1 MENKNKTI
9 EFEVIEG
16 DKITLEKKQDN
27 IYLLSYRLDNNT
39 YYLIVINSYYMAIDD
54 VYIITKYEFERL
66 KTQIENSEKEEETAA
81 ETESAENKVEQDE
94 EPTKA
99 KKAVRKS
106 KSTKDKK

>member
-54 VYIITKYEFERL
+54 VYIITKDEFERL
-66 KTQIENSEKEEETAA
+66 KTQVENSEKEEKSEL
-81 ETESAENKVEQDE
+81 ETENTENKVEQDE
-94 EPTKA
+94 EPTIA
-99 KKAVRKS
+99 KKAVRKP
-106 KSTKDKK
+106 KSTKSKK

>member
-9 EFEVIEG
+9 EFEITNG

-39 YYLIVINSYYMAIDD
+39 YYLIVINSYYKAIDE
-54 VYIITKYEFERL
+54 VYIITKDEFERL
-66 KTQIENSEKEEETAA
+66 KAQEETSETEKTAA